1 MPESEPKP
9 KLIELVAPGAGQ
21 GWKAVLKS
29 GKAAVVHEIPV
40 PPAEATAAGPR
51 MQRLFDH
58 RHPALSPILAWGID
72 NNGLWVAVEPN
83 EGTPL
88 GSILTRGPLTPPAAA
103 ALGAAVLSGV
113 AALHEAGIAM
123 GGFGATAI
131 RVTTNG
137 DVRLAGHPAA
147 AVRGAPSQSDLRAD
161 VRSSG
166 MAVCAAFGVDPAGAP
181 APANIPPGLVVTMRS
196 MASGAMGPSADRA
209 QGALREMAAALLAP
223 DRQMQAQSE
232 LATRAGGR
240 ELPPITPFLPDGT
253 VSPRPSQPVP
263 AVTTPEAP
271 APAPGPAPFIAPPRR
286 DETPIRQSVSYEA
299 PDRPVQTYPSMP
311 AITFAPAA
319 GAPAA
324 PAAPAPPVEPAPAEP
339 QTSTPAIPTWSDAP
353 SEPPAGAVTSPEAPA
368 QAEEV
373 PPAEPGEPTPPAV
386 ETPPPIPSWSTSPPK
401 AAPAE
406 PSPVPSWSTSPPPA
420 APAEPP
426 PIPSWSTS
434 PPPPALAEPPPQT
447 APAEPP
453 PIPSWSTSPPEAAPV
468 EPGPAAAE
476 TPPPIPTWSTSPPE
490 AAPVEPGPA
499 AAESPPPIRTWSAAL
514 SSPNP
519 VEAPSPAP
527 ERAGTQ
533 TTWTPMEQPV
543 WKPGTTAPAEP
554 LGTGEAL
561 PTYKAP
567 VAEREPVEA
576 PSRPVPIAPAPAR
589 KAPVSRPKAGDG
601 APSERPPWLVPAAI
615 VVAIVLV
622 LGIFGVIVLAN
633 RGGGPVSGNPS
644 PSTKPT
650 ASPRTSPGTSPTG
663 GGPQAV
669 PVYAPSSAAPVSKV
683 QICTPESPCNI
694 PGSTPETAT
703 VCDLSS
709 CKLEVA
715 IYFTSSQKS
724 VPVSYTLKF
733 FNRCTGTTTDLPG
746 AKTTTPASGYIVAV
760 PTDHLTVRIPSG
772 VKSGA
777 LVAVSQQPA
786 VAASAPLLL
795 GAETC

>member
-40 PPAEATAAGPR
+40 PPAEATAAVPR
-51 MQRLFDH
+51 MQRLCDH
-58 RHPALSPILAWGID
+58 RHPARSPVLAWGID

-147 AVRGAPSQSDLRAD
+147 AVRGAPAQSDLRAD
-161 VRSSG
+161 VRSCG

-253 VSPRPSQPVP
+253 VSPPRPSQPVP
-263 AVTTPEAP
+263 AVTAPQAP
-271 APAPGPAPFIAPPRR
+271 APAPSPEPFIAPPRR

-311 AITFAPAA
+311 AITFGPAA

-339 QTSTPAIPTWSDAP
+339 QTSTPSIPTWADAP
-353 SEPPAGAVTSPEAPA
+353 PEPPAAGVTSPEAPA
-368 QAEEV
+368 PVDDA
-373 PPAEPGEPTPPAV
+373 PPAEPVSPTPLAV

-406 PSPVPSWSTSPPPA
+406 PSP
-420 APAEPP
+420 
-426 PIPSWSTS
+426 
-434 PPPPALAEPPPQT
+434 
-447 APAEPP
+447 
-453 PIPSWSTSPPEAAPV
+453 IPSWSTSPPEAAPV
-468 EPGPAAAE
+468 EPGPAATE
-476 TPPPIPTWSTSPPE
+476 SPPPIPTWS
-490 AAPVEPGPA
+490 AAP
-499 AAESPPPIRTWSAAL
+499 

-519 VEAPSPAP
+519 VETPAP
-527 ERAGTQ
+527 TPERPPTQ
-533 TTWTPMEQPV
+533 PTWTPLEQPA
-543 WKPGTTAPAEP
+543 WRPGTTAPAEP
-554 LGTGEAL
+554 PGTCNAL
-561 PTYKAP
+561 HTLQAP
-567 VAEREPVEA
+567 VAEPEPVES
-576 PSRPVPIAPAPAR
+576 PSRPVPPAPVPAR
-589 KAPVSRPKAGDG
+589 KPSLSQRKAGDG

-615 VVAIVLV
+615 AVAIVIL
-622 LGIFGVIVLAN
+622 LGIFGVIV
-633 RGGGPVSGNPS
+633 R
-644 PSTKPT
+644 
-650 ASPRTSPGTSPTG
+650 
-663 GGPQAV
+663 
-669 PVYAPSSAAPVSKV
+669 
-683 QICTPESPCNI
+683 
-694 PGSTPETAT
+694 
-703 VCDLSS
+703 
-709 CKLEVA
+709 
-715 IYFTSSQKS
+715 
-724 VPVSYTLKF
+724 
-733 FNRCTGTTTDLPG
+733 
-746 AKTTTPASGYIVAV
+746 
-760 PTDHLTVRIPSG
+760 
-772 VKSGA
+772 
-777 LVAVSQQPA
+777 
-786 VAASAPLLL
+786 
-795 GAETC
+795 